1 MGQVKAPK
9 VAPVDPFSGTAIV
22 ARLVEGGT
30 PLALATMYADLFLEY
45 REAQRN
51 IRANG
56 VIVQHPRTMNPIE
69 NPYLGRRDKARA
81 GLLAMRV
88 RADWLWEALL
98 EEAAEPPSGSG

>member
-1 MGQVKAPK
+1 MSP
-9 VAPVDPFSGTAIV
+9 VADPLGGPAIV
-22 ARLVEGGT
+22 SRLVQGGA

-81 GLLAMRV
+81 GLLAMRGI
-88 RADWLWEALL
+88 RADWLWKALL
-98 EEAAEPPSGSG
+98 EEA